1 MDTEKAIRARRSIRS
16 FKPDEILEETVKEI
30 LELGNCA
37 PSAGNRQ
44 SRDFVVVRDSETRR
58 KLAEAAMGQNFVA
71 EAPVV
76 IVVCANLKRVSPYG
90 GRGRELYC
98 IQDADCAAYAIMLAV
113 HSMGLGSCWV
123 GAFEP
128 EQVTDALAL
137 PNYAMPV
144 AVIPIGAPNE
154 TPDEPPKL
162 PISSITH
169 NEKW

>member
-1 MDTEKAIRARRSIRS
+1 MDVEKAIRTRRSIRS
-16 FKPDEILEETVKEI
+16 FKPDDVPEDVLRLI

-44 SRDFVVVRDSETRR
+44 SRDFVVVRDPETRR
-58 KLAEAAMGQNFVA
+58 KLAEAAMEQNFVA

-76 IVVCANLKRVSPYG
+76 VVVCANLKRVSPYG

-98 IQDADCAAYAIMLAV
+98 IQDADCAAYAIMLAA
-113 HSMGLGSCWV
+113 HSLGFGSCWV

-128 EQVTDALAL
+128 EQVIEALKL

-144 AVIPIGAPNE
+144 AVMPIGVPGE
-154 TPDEPPKL
+154 KPDEPPKL
-162 PISSITH
+162 PVSSITH